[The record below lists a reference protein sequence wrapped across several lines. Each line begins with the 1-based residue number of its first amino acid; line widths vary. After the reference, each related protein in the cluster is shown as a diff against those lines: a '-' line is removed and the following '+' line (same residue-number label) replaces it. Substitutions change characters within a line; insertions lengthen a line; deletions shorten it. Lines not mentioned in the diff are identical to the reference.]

1 MQTVILAAGT
11 GSRLKNLT
19 TEIPKA
25 LVTVA
30 GKPLLAYAIRF
41 AKEFGADDI
50 IVVTGK
56 FREKVEAF
64 LRSIQVPGLR
74 WTHNPEFHRQNLYS
88 LGAARPWI
96 GGDFL
101 LMNTDHV
108 YGRAI
113 SLRVRGQAED
123 LTAFCDQD
131 RLLGADDMKVDL
143 APNGH
148 LRAISKT
155 LTTFQR
161 GYVGMTFCA
170 ASRLPSYFE
179 AFDRVA
185 QRAGDKA
192 VVEMILADLAERG
205 QPPRVGDISGI
216 GWLEVDTQEDH
227 EHAEAAILANPD
239 RYPAVE
245 VMA

>member
-19 TEIPKA
+19 TELPKA
-25 LVTVA
+25 LVPVA

-56 FREKVEAF
+56 FKEKVEAF
-64 LRSIQVPGLR
+64 LKRVAAPGLR
-74 WTHNPEFHRQNLYS
+74 WIHNPQFLLGNLYS
-88 LGAARPWI
+88 LGAARPWLQ
-96 GGDFL
+96 GDFL
-101 LMNTDHV
+101 LMNIDHI
-108 YGRAI
+108 YGQGIAR
-113 SLRVRGQAED
+113 LVRKQAQD

-131 RLLGADDMKVDL
+131 RALGDDDMKVDL
-143 APNGH
+143 AVDGR

-161 GYVGMTFCA
+161 GYVGMTFCGGSHLA
-170 ASRLPSYFE
+170 TYLES
-179 AFDRVA
+179 FDRVA
-185 QRAGDKA
+185 SRSGDKA

-205 QPPRVGDISGI
+205 QAPRVGDISGV
-216 GWLEVDTQEDH
+216 GWLEIDTADERDR
-227 EHAEAAILANPD
+227 AEAAIRQDPD
-239 RYPAVE
+239 RYPTLE
-245 VMA
+245 